1 MRLNCVGQHRGTG
14 WWRPPVYGV
23 WLGKRGEWG
32 FTISQL
38 HSVPWWQKG
47 GEGIRER
54 PPLAESKPKD
64 VCSAGLRKASEC
76 VWCESTQYCNPK
88 ASLTHTHRHT
98 CKHQARFGW
107 SIQWTHAVPT
117 RTLGLKVLFILV
129 TGCGSG
135 VILLQYWVT
144 TTTLMPPFKF
154 NSWPNFC
161 YLAPQREGAPAF
173 MRQQQS
179 YFATVCKLSDSFL
192 FTTHSLSWSP
202 LG

>member
-1 MRLNCVGQHRGTG
+1 MKASSVWCV
-14 WWRPPVYGV
+14 V
-23 WLGKRGEWG
+23 GEEGGWG

-47 GEGIRER
+47 KVSGKDLPWQRANPRMFAQLGFAR
-54 PPLAESKPKD
+54 PLSVCDAKALSIATLKPH
-64 VCSAGLRKASEC
+64 
-76 VWCESTQYCNPK
+76 
-88 ASLTHTHRHT
+88 THTHRHT

-154 NSWPNFC
+154 KSWPNFC
-161 YLAPQREGAPAF
+161 YLAPQREGVPAF